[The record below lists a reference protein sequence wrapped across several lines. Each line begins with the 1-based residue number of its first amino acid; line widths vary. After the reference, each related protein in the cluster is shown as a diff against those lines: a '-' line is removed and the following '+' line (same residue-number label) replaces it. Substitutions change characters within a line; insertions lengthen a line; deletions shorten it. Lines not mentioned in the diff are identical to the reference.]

1 MNEKIIASAEEI
13 IKNKT
18 ADQANNFCTL
28 ALINENDYPTA
39 STVSI
44 ARADGIK
51 TLSFGVSL
59 DDNKARRASKNN
71 RASVCVNSSN
81 FNITLVGTVE
91 ILTEP
96 RIKKETWCDGW
107 ENHWSGADD
116 PNYCVLKFTT
126 ERYNLF
132 VGYESAEGVL

>member
-1 MNEKIIASAEEI
+1 MNQEIIAKAAEVI
-13 IKNKT
+13 
-18 ADQANNFCTL
+18 NNGTPEWKDRFCAL
-28 ALINENDYPTA
+28 ALIDEKGYPTA

-59 DDNKARRASKNN
+59 DNNKARRAGKNN
-71 RASVCVNSSN
+71 RASVCVNSPN

-91 ILTEP
+91 ILTDAET
-96 RIKKETWCDGW
+96 KKETWCDGW
-107 ENHWSGADD
+107 EKHWSGADD
-116 PNYCVLKFTT
+116 PNFAVLRFST

-132 VGYESAEGVL
+132 VGWESAEGVL

>member
-1 MNEKIIASAEEI
+1 MNEKIIANAAEI
-13 IKNKT
+13 IKNKI
-18 ADQANNFCTL
+18 ADRSDNHCTL
-28 ALINENDYPTA
+28 ALLNEDGYPTA

-51 TLSFGVSL
+51 WLAFGVSL
-59 DDNKARRASKNN
+59 DDNKARRVRKNN
-71 RASVCVNSSN
+71 RASVCVNSPN
-81 FNITLVGTVE
+81 YNITLVGTAE
-91 ILTEP
+91 IITDPET
-96 RIKKETWCDGW
+96 KKETWCAGW

-116 PNYCVLKFTT
+116 SNFCVLRFNT